1 MLRVPAEW
9 RKQVEE
15 LVVALK
21 ALSAAQASLMSREM
35 FDLLCPRHFRR
46 SPRAL
51 ANEKGKEEMFANTES
66 TDSDSYSAY

>member
-1 MLRVPAEW
+1 
-9 RKQVEE
+9 
-15 LVVALK
+15 
-21 ALSAAQASLMSREM
+21 MSREM